1 MVNTTCRHSII
12 ILINVLILV
21 SCKKNNEKTAFNKII
36 YSTNIV
42 FRETPY
48 SDIKGANEISKQE
61 AQNINHFEFSYDNS
75 DRLKEVKYVLNGSLK
90 PYYDRFVRAPH
101 IKIKYNGNEEIRNFY
116 NENGQRT
123 LVSGD
128 VYEVRIKLSESGERE
143 SLQFYD
149 VKGNVIEND
158 FGIATYKWIKKDKNH
173 IIEYRYDSKG
183 DLQRNRPGF
192 GYMITEFKFL
202 NNGFLDIMTN
212 LGESGDRPV
221 VDESG
226 IVSTKIGYDEK
237 GQFVQWLNLDV
248 NGKPKKGMSSIAE
261 IRYTPSRFIESDAE
275 FIDENGNPQTT
286 TWGAHLVKYSFDN
299 YGNVIQRKYFGLDKQ
314 PINVTSDSINMIKT
328 DWAKNGKHQ
337 VKRSYFNKQNQPIGI
352 GENNIHQ
359 FKSTIVNNR
368 LVIVKSYDLDNKL
381 VNDDV
386 TGFAID
392 KYTYDDK
399 GRLIKRSFL
408 DKNSELVNHNTLGV
422 ANFNYQYNKEELTAV
437 ICYNAEGIIATPL
450 WNPRH

>member
-1 MVNTTCRHSII
+1 MLNKTHNLITII
-12 ILINVLILV
+12 ACFLLLV
-21 SCKKNNEKTAFNKII
+21 SCKENNEKIAFNKVL

-48 SDIKGANEISKQE
+48 SDMKGANEISKQE
-61 AQNINHFEFSYDNS
+61 AQNINHFELSYDNL
-75 DRLKEVKYVLNGSLK
+75 DRLTEIKYVLNGRVK

-101 IKIKYNGNEEIRNFY
+101 IKIEYNKNEEIRTFY
-116 NENGQRT
+116 NEHGHRT

-143 SLQFYD
+143 HLQFYD

-158 FGIATYKWIKKDKNH
+158 FGIATYYWVKKDTNH
-173 IIEYRYDSKG
+173 IIEYRYDRKG
-183 DLQRNRPGF
+183 NLQRNRPGF

-212 LGESGDRPV
+212 LGESGEGPV
-221 VDESG
+221 VDKSG
-226 IVSTKIGYDEK
+226 VVSTKIGYDEK
-237 GQFVQWLNLDV
+237 GQFVQWLNLDI
-248 NGKPKKGMSSIAE
+248 NLKPKKGMSNIAE
-261 IRYTPSRFIESDAE
+261 IRYVQSRFIESDAE

-286 TWGAHLVKYSFDN
+286 VWGAHIVKYSFDN

-328 DWAKNGKHQ
+328 DWINDGRYQ
-337 VKRSYFNKQNQPIGI
+337 VNRSYFNKQNQPVGI
-352 GENNIHQ
+352 GENRIHQ
-359 FKSTIVNNR
+359 FRSTIIENK
-368 LVIVKSYDLDNKL
+368 LISIASYDLKNQL
-381 VNDDV
+381 VNDKV
-386 TGFAID
+386 TGFAIE

-408 DKNSELVNHNTLGV
+408 DKNNKTVNHATLGV
-422 ANFNYQYNKEELTAV
+422 ANFNYEYNNKGELIDVT
-437 ICYNAEGIIATPL
+437 CYNAD
-450 WNPRH
+450 